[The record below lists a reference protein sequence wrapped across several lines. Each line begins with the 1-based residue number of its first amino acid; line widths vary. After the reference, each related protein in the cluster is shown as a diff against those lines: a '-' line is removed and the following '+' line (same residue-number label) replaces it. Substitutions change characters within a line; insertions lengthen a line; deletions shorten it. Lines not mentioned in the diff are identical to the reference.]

1 MRLDRKEYLSVSE
14 PQRLALHAAARATLG
29 DEEGDTLMA
38 LTPPAN
44 TEIATRQDL
53 ERIGERLDTRIVS
66 LGQRMDGLEE
76 RLDGKMNSLEERL
89 NFRMESLEARLD
101 GKMNS
106 LEERL
111 NFRMDSL
118 EERLDARIAAAVSGV
133 REDLTKSLHRAELRM
148 MSVIVLA
155 FLGTN
160 FLG

>member
-1 MRLDRKEYLSVSE
+1 MNHCASPPEEEYSSVSE

-53 ERIGERLDTRIVS
+53 ERIGE
-66 LGQRMDGLEE
+66 
-76 RLDGKMNSLEERL
+76 
-89 NFRMESLEARLD
+89 RLD